1 MLVSF
6 VIPCYRSE
14 LTIEGVIQEIREVMS
29 LRPEHDYEIVCV
41 NDCSPDEVYGK
52 LKELAAS
59 DARIK
64 VLNFAK
70 NCGKHSALLAGYKVV
85 SGEVIVSLDDDG
97 QCPVERT
104 WDLVDALNENVDV
117 AIARYPAKKESTF
130 KKLGSK
136 VNDYI
141 SKLLVDQPKDVC
153 FENFNAAKQ
162 FVFKE
167 AVRYTNPYPML
178 VPLILQ
184 VTHKIVNIP
193 MEDRE
198 RTDGKSSGYT
208 FAKSLSLMI
217 NGFTNFSV
225 VPLRLAALLGILVA
239 CCGFFYAIYI
249 VVRKLLE
256 PSVMMGY
263 SSTMAAILVIG
274 GIIMLL
280 LGIIGEY
287 LGRLYICINNA
298 PQYVVRDRINLE

>member
-1 MLVSF
+1 M
-6 VIPCYRSE
+6 
-14 LTIEGVIQEIREVMS
+14 
-29 LRPEHDYEIVCV
+29 
-41 NDCSPDEVYGK
+41 
-52 LKELAAS
+52 
-59 DARIK
+59 
-64 VLNFAK
+64 
-70 NCGKHSALLAGYKVV
+70 
-85 SGEVIVSLDDDG
+85 
-97 QCPVERT
+97 
-104 WDLVDALNENVDV
+104 
-117 AIARYPAKKESTF
+117 AKK
-130 KKLGSK
+130 
-136 VNDYI
+136 
-141 SKLLVDQPKDVC
+141 
-153 FENFNAAKQ
+153 

-167 AVRYTNPYPML
+167 AVKYTNPYPML
-178 VPLILQ
+178 VPLVLQ
-184 VTHKIVNIP
+184 VTHKIINVP

-198 RTDGKSSGYT
+198 RADGKSSGYT

-256 PSVMMGY
+256 PSAMMGY

-298 PQYVVRDRINLE
+298 PQYVIRDRINLE